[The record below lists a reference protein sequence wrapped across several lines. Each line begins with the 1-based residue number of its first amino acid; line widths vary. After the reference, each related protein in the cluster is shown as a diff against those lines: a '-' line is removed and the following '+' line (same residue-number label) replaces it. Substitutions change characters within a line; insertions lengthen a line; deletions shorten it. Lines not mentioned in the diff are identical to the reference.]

1 MYFMLTDAT
10 VQILKTISSKLQNS
24 NWTIDRTSCGSAQ
37 WNLTIVGGD
46 KIQSQVT
53 CDCTFNSSTVCH
65 VISLYVLVSLYPTFF
80 FRYNKDRDGHVSTNA
95 LSGRIKLKQSLMG
108 DFYLEYGT
116 GPIFY
121 EHCISC

>member
-1 MYFMLTDAT
+1 MLFNMYFMLTDAT

-65 VISLYVLVSLYPTFF
+65 VISLYVLVSFVSHFLISSDII
-80 FRYNKDRDGHVSTNA
+80 RIEMVMHVSTNA
-95 LSGRIKLKQSLMG
+95 LIGRIKLKQSLMR
-108 DFYLEYGT
+108 DFYLEFGT
-116 GPIFY
+116 GPI
-121 EHCISC
+121 

>member
-65 VISLYVLVSLYPTFF
+65 VISLYVLVSFVSHFLISSDII
-80 FRYNKDRDGHVSTNA
+80 RIEMVMHVSTNA
-95 LSGRIKLKQSLMG
+95 LIGRIKLKQSLMR
-108 DFYLEYGT
+108 DFYLEFGT
-116 GPIFY
+116 GPI
-121 EHCISC
+121 